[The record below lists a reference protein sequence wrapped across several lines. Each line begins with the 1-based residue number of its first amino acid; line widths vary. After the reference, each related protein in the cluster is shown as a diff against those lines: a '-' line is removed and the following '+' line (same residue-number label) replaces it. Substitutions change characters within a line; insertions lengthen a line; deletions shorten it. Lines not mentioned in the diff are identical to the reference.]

1 MAGALS
7 RGQRDA
13 LYELVAAGEL
23 TEQQARAAVEAVEAE
38 GRARDSARARNVLVE
53 IAGYLGAALML
64 VGGLVLV
71 SGLHDTL
78 ARPARVGVMVGLTI
92 VFALIG
98 AYLGGGGRGL
108 RERARDPGVR
118 ARIVATL
125 FALAA
130 LTAGTAV
137 GIGTPDQGTLL
148 PAVGTALVVALLGY
162 LALPAVP
169 GLLAVAI
176 AAVAVVREFANLW
189 VGPEYSPYHDGTFLS
204 AHNITALALLALGI
218 VWTALALRGLF
229 VAPRLALA
237 LRGLFVAPRLALALG
252 VIILLLGAHWPL
264 GGSYELWSYPVL
276 ALVAMA
282 LLAGFARRRDPV
294 LLVGGLIGAML
305 LVGEGLSDLVDS
317 DLLGAL
323 IVVVLGA
330 VLLFGGAVGMRRA
343 KRGGGVERDTSGRAG
358 HQR

>member
-23 TEQQARAAVEAVEAE
+23 TDEQARAAVEAVESE

-64 VGGLVLV
+64 VGGSVLV

-78 ARPARVGVMVGLTI
+78 ARPVRVSVMAGLTI

-98 AYLGGGGRGL
+98 AYLVGGGRGL
-108 RERARDPGVR
+108 RAQAREPGVR
-118 ARIVATL
+118 GRIVATL

-137 GIGTPDQGTLL
+137 GIGTPDLGTLL
-148 PAVGTALVVALLGY
+148 PAAGTALVVALLGY
-162 LALPAVP
+162 LALPAIP

-176 AAVAVVREFANLW
+176 AAVSVVREFANLW
-189 VGPEYSPYHDGTFLS
+189 VGPGYSPYHDGTFLS
-204 AHNITALALLALGI
+204 AHNITAVALLALGI

-237 LRGLFVAPRLALALG
+237 LG
-252 VIILLLGAHWPL
+252 VIILLLGAYWPL
-264 GGSYELWSYPVL
+264 GSSYELWSYPVL
-276 ALVAMA
+276 VLVAAA

-294 LLVGGLIGAML
+294 LLVGGLIGAMM
-305 LVGEGLSDLVDS
+305 LVGEELSDLVNS

-323 IVVVLGA
+323 VVLALGA
-330 VLLFGGAVGMRRA
+330 VLLLGGAVGMRRA
-343 KRGGGVERDTSGRAG
+343 KREGGAERSATGRAG
-358 HQR
+358 RE

>member
-78 ARPARVGVMVGLTI
+78 ARPARVGVMAGLTI

-118 ARIVATL
+118 GRIVATL

-218 VWTALALRGLF
+218 VWT
-229 VAPRLALA
+229 ALA

-343 KRGGGVERDTSGRAG
+343 KRGGGVERDTSGRTG